1 MSRIIF
7 YDFWDKNPKK
17 KPLAKLI
24 SLNEIQVI
32 EDKTN
37 NLLLPDKL
45 ENQIILLNGLKY
57 RIVYTNKKFKE
68 NSIAKHHI
76 TNDEITYEVIVEII
90 KN

>member
-7 YDFWDKNPKK
+7 YDFWDKNPKR
-17 KPLAKLI
+17 KPLAKI
-24 SLNEIQVI
+24 KSLNEIQII

-37 NLLLPDKL
+37 NLLTDKL
-45 ENQIILLNGLKY
+45 ENQIILLRGLRY
-57 RIVYTNKKFKE
+57 RVVHVDRKFKV

-76 TNDEITYEVIVEII
+76 TNDEITYEVLVEAI